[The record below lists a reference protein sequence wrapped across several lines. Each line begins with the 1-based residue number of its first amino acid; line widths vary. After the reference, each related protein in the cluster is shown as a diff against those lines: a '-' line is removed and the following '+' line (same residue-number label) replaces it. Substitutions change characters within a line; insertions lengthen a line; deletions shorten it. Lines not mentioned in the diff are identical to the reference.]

1 MDNHLLDYVDAHGTQ
16 WVMAACGHRCGGGVQ
31 VGQQIAACPNCQ
43 LILQVVGRVPV
54 VYPERLPIDVTEGG

>member
-1 MDNHLLDYVDAHGTQ
+1 MQTRTLDYVDDHGMQ
-16 WVMAACGHRCGGGVQ
+16 WVMAACGHRWGGGVQ
-31 VGQQIAACPNCQ
+31 VGQQIAACPNSH